1 MKNVRKYVSKAFEA
15 HWPRII
21 LDPANDQAEWADPTR
36 TGGAVQL
43 TNLWSPKGKDWERD
57 KLEVWN

>member
-1 MKNVRKYVSKAFEA
+1 MSKAFEG

-21 LDPANDQAEWADPTR
+21 LDPANDQAKWPDPTG

-43 TNLWSPKGKDWERD
+43 TDLQSPTGKDWKRD
-57 KLEVWN
+57 KLGVWN